1 MTHSEIKPPHVLFLF
16 SNTGGGHRSA
26 AEAIIEA
33 INLDFPNQISTE
45 MVDFFKE
52 YALPPFNLASDLYP
66 PMARVPDVWK
76 FGYKLSD
83 DPQRTRIFY
92 NLIWP
97 YIRRATY
104 RLLNDHPYDLLVT
117 VHPVPVYPVS
127 RAMKSGIPPFFTVV
141 TDMVSTHTWWF
152 NQCSDLLFVPT
163 EIARQRGLSYGLKPD
178 QIRVVG
184 LPVAQR
190 FCMPLESGQS
200 FRAQMG
206 WPQDLPVI
214 LLIGGGDGMG
224 PLAKTARAISDAHL
238 DATLVVVTG
247 RNHKLKAQLEA
258 EDWSLS
264 TFIYGFTHEIPNFM
278 HSADILLTKA
288 GPGTISEAFISG
300 LPMILYSRMPGQE
313 DGNVSYVVNQGAG
326 VWAPEPNRIIEVLR
340 DWLDHPDER
349 EKIAANSRH
358 LARPDASH
366 LIAHAVAD
374 QLGVTEGIIQRIQEN
389 EKQGIFA

>member
-1 MTHSEIKPPHVLFLF
+1 MTCSEIKPPHVLFLF
-16 SNTGGGHRSA
+16 SDTGGGHRSA

-33 INLDFPNQISTE
+33 IDLDFPNQISTE

-52 YALPPFNLASDLYP
+52 YAPPPFNLASDLYL
-66 PMARVPDVWK
+66 PMAKVPDVWK

-92 NLIWP
+92 NLMWP
-97 YIRRATY
+97 YIRRAIY

-117 VHPVPVYPVS
+117 VHPVPVFPVS
-127 RAMKSGIPPFFTVV
+127 RALKPGFPPFMTVV

-152 NQCSDLLFVPT
+152 HQRSDLIFVPT
-163 EIARQRGLSYGLKPD
+163 EIARQRGLAYGLKPD

-190 FCMPLESGQS
+190 FYLPSESSHS
-200 FRAQMG
+200 FRTKMG
-206 WPQDLPVI
+206 WPQYLPVI

-224 PLAKTARAISDAHL
+224 PLTKVARMISDAHL
-238 DATLVVVTG
+238 DATLVIVTG
-247 RNHKLKAQLEA
+247 RNNKLKTQLDT
-258 EDWSLS
+258 EDWSLP
-264 TFIYGFTHEIPNFM
+264 TFIYGFTHEMPNFM

-313 DGNVSYVVNQGAG
+313 DGNVSYVVSEGAG

-340 DWLDHPDER
+340 NWIDHPSER
-349 EKIAANSRH
+349 EKVAANSRR

-366 LIAHAVAD
+366 LIARAIAD
-374 QLGVTEGIIQRIQEN
+374 QLGVTEGIIQRIPEN
-389 EKQGIFA
+389 EK

>member
-1 MTHSEIKPPHVLFLF
+1 MTCSEIKPPHVLFLF
-16 SNTGGGHRSA
+16 SDTGGGHRSA

-33 INLDFPNQISTE
+33 IDLDFPNQISTE

-52 YALPPFNLASDLYP
+52 YAPPPFNLASDLYP
-66 PMARVPDVWK
+66 PMAKVPDVWK

-92 NLIWP
+92 NLMWP
-97 YIRRATY
+97 YIRRAIY

-117 VHPVPVYPVS
+117 VHPVPVFPVS
-127 RAMKSGIPPFFTVV
+127 RALKPGFPPFMTVV

-152 NQCSDLLFVPT
+152 HQRSDLIFVPT
-163 EIARQRGLSYGLKPD
+163 EIARQRGLAYGLKPD

-190 FCMPLESGQS
+190 FYLPSESSHS
-200 FRAQMG
+200 FRTKMG
-206 WPQDLPVI
+206 WPQYLPVI

-224 PLAKTARAISDAHL
+224 PLTKVARMISDAHL
-238 DATLVVVTG
+238 DATLVIVTG
-247 RNHKLKAQLEA
+247 RNNKLKTQLDT
-258 EDWSLS
+258 EDWSLP
-264 TFIYGFTHEIPNFM
+264 TFIYGFTHEMPNFM

-313 DGNVSYVVNQGAG
+313 DGNVSYVVSEGAG

-340 DWLDHPDER
+340 NWIDHPSER
-349 EKIAANSRH
+349 EKVAANSRR

-366 LIAHAVAD
+366 LIARAIAD
-374 QLGVTEGIIQRIQEN
+374 QLGVTEGIIQRIPEN
-389 EKQGIFA
+389 EK

>member
-1 MTHSEIKPPHVLFLF
+1 
-16 SNTGGGHRSA
+16 
-26 AEAIIEA
+26 
-33 INLDFPNQISTE
+33 
-45 MVDFFKE
+45 
-52 YALPPFNLASDLYP
+52 
-66 PMARVPDVWK
+66 MARVPDVWK

-92 NLIWP
+92 NVMWP

-104 RLLNDHPYDLLVT
+104 RLLNDHPHNLLVT
-117 VHPVPVYPVS
+117 VHPVPVFPVS
-127 RAMKSGIPPFFTVV
+127 RAMKSGVPPFFTVV

-152 NQCSDLLFVPT
+152 NQRSDLIFVPT
-163 EIARQRGLSYGLKPD
+163 EIARQRALSYGLNPD

-190 FCMPLESGQS
+190 FCQPLESGQS
-200 FRAQMG
+200 FRDKMG
-206 WPQDLPVI
+206 WSQELPVI

-238 DATLVVVTG
+238 NAALVIVTG

-258 EDWSLS
+258 ENWSLP
-264 TFIYGFTHEIPNFM
+264 TFIYGFTHELPNFM

-326 VWAPEPNRIIEVLR
+326 VWAPEPNRIIEILR
-340 DWLDHPDER
+340 DWLDHPAER
-349 EKIAANSRH
+349 EKIAANSHR

-366 LIAHAVAD
+366 LIAHAIAD
-374 QLGVTEGIIQRIQEN
+374 QLGVTEGIIQRIPEN
-389 EKQGIFA
+389 DK

>member
-16 SNTGGGHRSA
+16 SDTGGGHRSA

-33 INLDFPNQISTE
+33 INLDFQNRISTE
-45 MVDFFKE
+45 MVDFFKT
-52 YALPPFNLASDLYP
+52 YAPPPFDLASDLYP
-66 PMARVPDVWK
+66 PMARIPDVWK

-92 NLIWP
+92 NLMWP
-97 YIRRATY
+97 YIRRAIY
-104 RLLNDHPYDLLVT
+104 RMLNDHPYNLLVT
-117 VHPVPVYPVS
+117 VHPVPVFPVS
-127 RAMKSGIPPFFTVV
+127 RAMKSGVPPFFTVV

-152 NQCSDLLFVPT
+152 NQRSDLIFVPT
-163 EIARQRGLSYGLKPD
+163 EIARQRGLAYGLKPD

-190 FCMPLESGQS
+190 FCMPSESSQF
-200 FRAQMG
+200 FRDKMG
-206 WPQDLPVI
+206 WPQNLLVI

-224 PLAKTARAISDAHL
+224 PLTKVARAISDAHL
-238 DATLVVVTG
+238 NAALVIVTG

-258 EDWSLS
+258 EDWSLP
-264 TFIYGFTHEIPNFM
+264 TFIYGFTHEMPNFM
-278 HSADILLTKA
+278 RSADILLTKA
-288 GPGTISEAFISG
+288 GPGTISEAFISS

-349 EKIAANSRH
+349 EKIAANSRR
-358 LARPDASH
+358 LARLDASH
-366 LIAHAVAD
+366 LIAHAIAD
-374 QLGVTEGIIQRIQEN
+374 QLGVTEEIIQRISEN
-389 EKQGIFA
+389 EK

>member
-16 SNTGGGHRSA
+16 SDTGGGHRSA

-33 INLDFPNQISTE
+33 INLDFRNRISTE
-45 MVDFFKE
+45 MVDFFKA
-52 YALPPFNLASDLYP
+52 YAPPPFDLASDLYP

-92 NLIWP
+92 NVMWP

-104 RLLNDHPYDLLVT
+104 RLLNDHPYNLLVT
-117 VHPVPVYPVS
+117 VHPVPVFPVS
-127 RAMKSGIPPFFTVV
+127 RAMKSGVPPFFTVV

-152 NQCSDLLFVPT
+152 NQRSDLIFVPT
-163 EIARQRGLSYGLKPD
+163 EIARQRGLVYGLKPD

-184 LPVAQR
+184 LPV
-190 FCMPLESGQS
+190 
-200 FRAQMG
+200 
-206 WPQDLPVI
+206 
-214 LLIGGGDGMG
+214 GMG

-238 DATLVVVTG
+238 NAALVIVTG
-247 RNHKLKAQLEA
+247 RNHKVKAQLEA
-258 EDWSLS
+258 EDWSLP
-264 TFIYGFTHEIPNFM
+264 TFIYGFTHEMPNFM
-278 HSADILLTKA
+278 CSADILLTKA
-288 GPGTISEAFISG
+288 GPGTISEGFISG

-326 VWAPEPNRIIEVLR
+326 VWAPEPNRIIEILR

-349 EKIAANSRH
+349 EKIAANSRR

-366 LIAHAVAD
+366 LIAHAIAD
-374 QLGVTEGIIQRIQEN
+374 QLGVMEGIIQRIPEN
-389 EKQGIFA
+389 EK

>member
-16 SNTGGGHRSA
+16 SDTGGGHRSA
-26 AEAIIEA
+26 AEAIIKA
-33 INLDFPNQISTE
+33 INLNFQNRISTE
-45 MVDFFKE
+45 MVDFFA
-52 YALPPFNLASDLYP
+52 YAPPPFDLAPDLYP

-92 NLIWP
+92 NLMWP
-97 YIRRATY
+97 YIRRAIY

-117 VHPVPVYPVS
+117 VHPVPVFPVS
-127 RAMKSGIPPFFTVV
+127 RAMKPGISPFFTVV

-152 NQCSDLLFVPT
+152 NHSSDLIFVPT
-163 EIARQRGLSYGLKPD
+163 EIARQKGLSYGLKPD

-190 FCMPLESGQS
+190 FCQPLESGQS
-200 FRAQMG
+200 FRDRMG
-206 WPQDLPVI
+206 WPQELPVI

-238 DATLVVVTG
+238 NAALVIVTG
-247 RNHKLKAQLEA
+247 RNHKLKAQLEV
-258 EDWSLS
+258 ENWSLP
-264 TFIYGFTHEIPNFM
+264 TFIYGFTHEMHNFM
-278 HSADILLTKA
+278 HSTDILLTKA
-288 GPGTISEAFISG
+288 GPSTISEAFISG

-313 DGNVSYVVNQGAG
+313 DGNVSYVVYEGAG
-326 VWAPEPNRIIEVLR
+326 VWAPEPNRIIEILR
-340 DWLDHPDER
+340 DWLDHPAER
-349 EKIAANSRH
+349 EKIAANSRR

-366 LIAHAVAD
+366 LIAHAIAD
-374 QLGVTEGIIQRIQEN
+374 QLGVTEGIIQRIPEN
-389 EKQGIFA
+389 EK

>member
-16 SNTGGGHRSA
+16 SDTGGGHRSA

-33 INLDFPNQISTE
+33 INLDFRNRISTE
-45 MVDFFKE
+45 MVDFFKA
-52 YALPPFNLASDLYP
+52 YAPPPFDLASDLYP

-92 NLIWP
+92 NVMWP

-104 RLLNDHPYDLLVT
+104 RLLNDHPHNLLVT
-117 VHPVPVYPVS
+117 VHPVPVFPVS
-127 RAMKSGIPPFFTVV
+127 RAMKSGVPPFFTVV

-152 NQCSDLLFVPT
+152 NQRSDLIFVPT
-163 EIARQRGLSYGLKPD
+163 EIARQRGLVYGLKPD

-190 FCMPLESGQS
+190 FCQPLESSQS
-200 FRAQMG
+200 FRGRMG
-206 WPQDLPVI
+206 WPQELPVI
-214 LLIGGGDGMG
+214 LLSGGGDGMG
-224 PLAKTARAISDAHL
+224 TLAKTARAISDAHL
-238 DATLVVVTG
+238 NAALVIVTG
-247 RNHKLKAQLEA
+247 RNHKVKAQLEA
-258 EDWSLS
+258 EDWSLP
-264 TFIYGFTHEIPNFM
+264 TFIYGFTHEMPNFM
-278 HSADILLTKA
+278 CSADILLTKA
-288 GPGTISEAFISG
+288 GPGTISEGFISG

-326 VWAPEPNRIIEVLR
+326 VWAPEPNRIIEILR

-349 EKIAANSRH
+349 EKIAANSRR

-366 LIAHAVAD
+366 LIAHAIAD
-374 QLGVTEGIIQRIQEN
+374 QLGVMEGIIQRIPEN
-389 EKQGIFA
+389 EK